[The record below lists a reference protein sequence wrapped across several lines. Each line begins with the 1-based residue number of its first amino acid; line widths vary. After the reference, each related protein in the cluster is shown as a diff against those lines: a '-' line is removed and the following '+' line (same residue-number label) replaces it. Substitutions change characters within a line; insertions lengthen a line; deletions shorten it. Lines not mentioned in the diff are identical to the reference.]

1 MSRGLLIALLVVIIG
16 ALIAIPLIVVRRS
29 GRRPAGAEASAT
41 TADVRPRLPEPAGE
55 SATAP
60 GTKPVPEPVAEA
72 GGDTLNG
79 VKGQV
84 SPSALRTIH
93 DRVDADPAEDARVLR
108 RWLNEDR

>member
-1 MSRGLLIALLVVIIG
+1 
-16 ALIAIPLIVVRRS
+16 
-29 GRRPAGAEASAT
+29 
-41 TADVRPRLPEPAGE
+41 
-55 SATAP
+55 
-60 GTKPVPEPVAEA
+60 
-72 GGDTLNG
+72 